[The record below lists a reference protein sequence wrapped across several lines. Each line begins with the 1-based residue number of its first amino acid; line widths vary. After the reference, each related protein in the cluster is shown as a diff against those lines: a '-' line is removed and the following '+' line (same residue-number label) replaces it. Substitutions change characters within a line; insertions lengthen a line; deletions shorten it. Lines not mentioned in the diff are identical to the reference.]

1 MTTPT
6 LETGLG
12 VRCVDLHHDYVGDA
26 GVSIGLDG
34 VSLTVRAGESVAL
47 LGPSGSGKSTLLSIL
62 GGLLR
67 PTSGHVYVGADDV
80 SLMTQRELL
89 ALRGQRIG
97 VMLQNPAHN
106 LLNYGTVEQN
116 VRFAQRAVRHFRR
129 ARLHAPGEL
138 LERLGLADLAG
149 RRVAA
154 MSGGEQQRVSI
165 AVAMA
170 SAPGLLLA
178 DEPTSQLDADNR
190 AHVVDLLARISAEFG
205 TTVIAVTHDED
216 VARAFG
222 RTVTIVAGRADDSG
236 QHREQFVE
244 IDPRGAVL
252 LPTDVLAGL
261 PRGTRLRVT
270 RRPSGIELTREE
282 P

>member
-1 MTTPT
+1 MSTPA

-12 VRCVDLHHDYVGDA
+12 VRCVDLHQVYLGDGGA
-26 GVSIGLDG
+26 TVGLDG

-47 LGPSGSGKSTLLSIL
+47 LGPSGSGKSTLLSIV

-67 PTSGHVYVGADDV
+67 PTSGHVYIGADDV
-80 SLMTQRELL
+80 SVMTQRELL

-97 VMLQNPAHN
+97 SMLQNPAHN
-106 LLNYGTVEQN
+106 LLGYGTVEQN

-129 ARLHAPGEL
+129 ARLPTPGDL
-138 LERLGLADLAG
+138 LRRLGLTDLAG
-149 RRVAA
+149 RAVAS
-154 MSGGEQQRVSI
+154 MSGGEQQRLSI

-170 SAPGLLLA
+170 AAPGLLLA
-178 DEPTSQLDADNR
+178 DEPTSQLDPDNR
-190 AHVVDLLARISAEFG
+190 GHVVDLLARISAEFG

-222 RTVTIVAGRADDSG
+222 RTVTIVAGQADDSG

-244 IDPRGAVL
+244 VDERGAVV
-252 LPTDVLAGL
+252 LPGDVLAGL
-261 PRGTRLRVT
+261 PAGTRLRVT
-270 RRPSGIELTREE
+270 RRPSGVELTREE
-282 P
+282 R